1 MRILV
6 CGGREWTD
14 GGWILRVLA
23 QHDKNT
29 VVIEGDARGADR
41 LAGLAADQLGFAK
54 EVYPANW
61 AEHGKRAGYLRNTQ
75 MLVEGKPDLVYA
87 FHSNIATSKG
97 TAMMV
102 RIAAEAGVKVIIN
115 PTTEPEQPQPLDV
128 NLRRELNQQYEDLI
142 VEIQERNAIIQ
153 EHESTIK
160 TLLLQQTTLRG
171 GMQVRK
177 ESASHHEMLRLAIE
191 GLLAE
196 INGDGET
203 TINTLGQTKA
213 VHFALNVLDLTKG
226 DSF

>member
-6 CGGREWTD
+6 CGGREWQD
-14 GGWILRVLA
+14 GAWITKVLA
-23 QHDKNT
+23 QHDKDT
-29 VVIEGDARGADR
+29 VVIEGAARGADR

-54 EVYPANW
+54 EVYPADW
-61 AEHGKRAGYLRNTQ
+61 TKHGKRAGYLRNTQ

-102 RIAAEAGVKVIIN
+102 RIAAEAGVKVVVN
-115 PTTEPEQPQPLDV
+115 PTVDDPTPQPLDV

-142 VEIQERNAIIQ
+142 VEIQKRNAVIA
-153 EHESTIK
+153 EHESTIR

-177 ESASHHEMLRLAIE
+177 ESASHHEMLRDAIK
-191 GLLAE
+191 GLLWSITHEKDLQASIVFAE
-196 INGDGET
+196 NI
-203 TINTLGQTKA
+203 
-213 VHFALNVLDLTKG
+213 LDLTKG

>member
-6 CGGREWTD
+6 CGSREWTD
-14 GGWILRVLA
+14 GGWILQVLA
-23 QHDKNT
+23 QHGKDT
-29 VVIEGDARGADR
+29 VVIEGAARGADR

-54 EVYPANW
+54 EVYPADW
-61 AEHGKRAGYLRNTQ
+61 TKHGKRAGYLRNTQ

-102 RIAAEAGVKVIIN
+102 RIAAEAGVKVVVN
-115 PTTEPEQPQPLDV
+115 PTVDDPTPQPLDV

-142 VEIQERNAIIQ
+142 VEIQKRNAVIA
-153 EHESTIK
+153 EHESTIR

-177 ESASHHEMLRLAIE
+177 ESASHHEMLRDAIK
-191 GLLAE
+191 GLLWSITHEKDLQASIVFAE
-196 INGDGET
+196 NI
-203 TINTLGQTKA
+203 
-213 VHFALNVLDLTKG
+213 LDLTKG

>member
-6 CGGREWTD
+6 CGGREWQD
-14 GGWILRVLA
+14 GAWITKALA
-23 QHDKNT
+23 QHDKDT

-54 EVYPANW
+54 EVYPADW
-61 AEHGKRAGYLRNTQ
+61 TKHGKRAGYLRNTQ

-102 RIAAEAGVKVIIN
+102 RIAAEAGVKVVVN
-115 PTTEPEQPQPLDV
+115 PTVDDPTPQPLDV

-142 VEIQERNAIIQ
+142 VEIQERNAVIA
-153 EHESTIK
+153 EHESTIR

-177 ESASHHEMLRLAIE
+177 ESASHHEMLRDAIK
-191 GLLAE
+191 GLLWSITHEKDLQASIVFAE
-196 INGDGET
+196 NI
-203 TINTLGQTKA
+203 
-213 VHFALNVLDLTKG
+213 LDLTKG